1 MIRQSWNGGGPA
13 AILLA
18 IEVIP
23 LLWAC
28 LIVLL
33 IMLLLLIVFLLWK
46 AKRAASPEH
55 SINDD
60 QKETDSSAKEG
71 DSNIVVAELSGSFSG
86 AMRTLRS
93 RIPGRDFRY
102 SVPWFLLLG
111 LPDSGKSSLLSESSL
126 AMSLEEQVE
135 VENGT
140 GIAWNFFGD
149 GIVIDVGGW
158 CFKTDAATV
167 GAWRRL
173 LRLFINHRPER
184 PLDGIILAIA
194 ATDLV
199 GPTALSPTALI
210 ERGTLL
216 QQRLRKLTQT
226 IGFHLPIYVVVTKG
240 DAIRGFSEFTSELDS
255 DQLEQIFGWSTPY
268 GDTHLFQ
275 PEWIDEAVDS
285 IRITLERVQSRL
297 FALHE
302 PTPDRQLMF
311 LFPGSFYSITPSLRL
326 LLSRTMRSS
335 GDTPAPMFR
344 GLYFCGSTQ
353 QSIKPVPKK
362 MELVPVSQPVRG
374 TSHDFSRYDQEN
386 SGLSWVP
393 NLLEPWLRSNLRIA
407 FVHDV
412 FFRKVF
418 PERGL
423 AVPLSHFFAVR
434 DRMRIALQIVCCS
447 LALFLALGTG
457 FAYRRLSQE
466 QNRLV
471 PFLSRIEVDIQRKP
485 DFALGNS
492 TAADHPGADD
502 LVHAMAAFNATG
514 FQSVFLPASR
524 ISDLN
529 HQIQQVIGHS
539 FRILVLQRFHQGLEL
554 RSRQLADLNRS
565 PTPNASLPPADPNTP
580 PTMTLERLPEY
591 LQMREF
597 VRQITELDN
606 NIALYNTLSR
616 RNSDVPLQA
625 IVSLDGYLHHRSQQV
640 PINETADEY
649 FKEAIRTA
657 EWPPF
662 IYSDPIR
669 LQISGKAQQLTAA
682 LYTAWIEHNP
692 TRTSTEA
699 LVSSIANLG
708 TSGTHSYQELLE
720 VKHNFDRAQQ
730 SYEDP
735 QLQWVGAD
743 QIQLPN
749 ALAAVTT
756 QGAGNSPFF
765 PPWLHDWMLDLADAD
780 FRRLATS
787 LDDAQTPLTANVID
801 ATNGKLELSERSQDM
816 QTAIEN
822 LLSLPFMSETSRSI
836 NLIEPGN
843 RQIVWNKASLNAAAM
858 LPASYERYLSEDLE
872 QAPSELRN
880 TLSHIAANQL
890 THALQI
896 AIVEAEQPAN
906 TATSSTAQA
915 QAFNDVAPSIST
927 LLASLQQYSLSIPLM
942 QLRQISTAQASTILS
957 AIDQDLDNSE
967 PYGFSTSVFGRWNG
981 EQSAT
986 SQLFDAPTPD
996 AITAYLVTQREE
1008 IESLNAEAAPLARF
1022 LSSYRSSLP
1031 PASLRTLN
1039 RWEDIGTALS
1049 QYQAKK
1055 PGNTVQLLE
1064 SFITTD
1070 ADKVLPAN
1078 GCIREKS
1085 SNGLSKRPDY
1095 FTLAVTRLRQG
1106 IYLRCHALL
1115 SETFETTYSRLS
1127 VRFNHDLAGRFPF
1140 APLSTSSL
1148 NDADPQAISD
1158 FYRPVDTSSDFL
1170 SIGMKGS
1177 TVTAANGNFIA
1188 MLRDT
1193 RPWFSSLLTTASS
1206 GETASL
1212 DVIPQ
1217 FRVNREEEN
1226 GGNQIIDW
1234 SLQIGNN
1241 AVHSGDQA
1249 TKMHWS
1255 YGDTV
1260 SLTLRWAKNSPFLP
1274 TNIPVA
1280 TNKQS
1285 MQVNG
1290 DTVSWTFKG
1299 GWSLVRLIQT
1309 LTHFDGANATGKGS
1323 VLDQPFVLT
1332 LNIPETSSTAAGSS
1346 QSQIITSARAFIRL
1360 LVSPPGAK
1368 ETVTMDNFPSLAP
1381 PLPSAKLEQA
1391 KGQ

>member
-1 MIRQSWNGGGPA
+1 MIWQSWNGSGLA
-13 AILLA
+13 ASLLA
-18 IEVIP
+18 IEVVP

-46 AKRAASPEH
+46 AQRAASPDNP
-55 SINDD
+55 IKDD
-60 QKETDSSAKEG
+60 QENSGSSAKEG
-71 DSNIVVAELSGSFSG
+71 DNNVVVAELSGSFSG
-86 AMRTLRS
+86 AMHTLRS

-126 AMSLEEQVE
+126 AMSLEEQVK

-194 ATDLV
+194 ATDLI
-199 GPTALSPTALI
+199 GPTALSPTSLI
-210 ERGTLL
+210 ERGMLL

-226 IGFHLPIYVVVTKG
+226 VGFHLPVYVVVTKC
-240 DAIRGFSEFTSELDS
+240 DAIRGFAEFASELDS

-275 PEWIDEAVDS
+275 PEWIDEAIDS
-285 IRITLERVQSRL
+285 MRITLERVQSSL

-302 PTPDRQLMF
+302 PTPDRQFMF

-326 LLSRTMRSS
+326 LLSRAMRSS

-344 GLYFCGSTQ
+344 GLYCCGSTQ
-353 QSIKPVPKK
+353 QSIKPVSKK

-374 TSHDFSRYDQEN
+374 TSHDFSTYDQGN

-393 NLLEPWLRSNLRIA
+393 NLLEPWLRSNLQIA
-407 FVHDV
+407 FVHDL
-412 FFRKVF
+412 FFRKIF

-434 DRMRIALQIVCCS
+434 DRMRLALQIACCA
-447 LALFLALGTG
+447 LALILALGTG

-471 PFLSRIEVDIQRKP
+471 PFLSRVEVDIQRKP
-485 DFALGNS
+485 NFDLGGS
-492 TAADHPGADD
+492 AGADHPSADD

-514 FQSVFLPASR
+514 FHSIFLPASWTTN
-524 ISDLN
+524 IN

-539 FRILVLQRFHQGLEL
+539 FRVLVLQRFHQGLEL
-554 RSRQLADLNRS
+554 RSRQLADLSRN
-565 PTPNASLPPADPNTP
+565 PIPDASLPPVDPNTP

-597 VRQITELDN
+597 VRQVTELDN
-606 NIALYNTLSR
+606 NITLYNTLSR
-616 RNSDVPLQA
+616 RNSDVPLQT
-625 IVSLDGYLHHRSQQV
+625 IVSLDGYLHHRSLQV
-640 PINETADEY
+640 PINETANEY
-649 FKEAIRTA
+649 FKEAIRSA

-662 IYSDPIR
+662 IYSDAIQ
-669 LQISGKAQQLTAA
+669 LQISEKAQQLSAA
-682 LYTAWIEHNP
+682 LYTSWIEHNP

-708 TSGTHSYQELLE
+708 ISGTHSYQELLE
-720 VKHNFDRAQQ
+720 VKHNFDRAQR

-743 QIQLPN
+743 QIRLPN

-787 LDDAQTPLTANVID
+787 LDDAQTPLTGNVINV
-801 ATNGKLELSERSQDM
+801 TNGKLELSERSQDM

-822 LLSLPFMSETSRSI
+822 LLSLPFMSETSKSI

-858 LPASYERYLSEDLE
+858 LPASYERYLSEDLD

-890 THALQI
+890 THALQV

-906 TATSSTAQA
+906 NAASPTGQA
-915 QAFNDVAPSIST
+915 QAFSDVAPSINT
-927 LLASLQQYSLSIPLM
+927 LLASLQQYNLSTPLM
-942 QLRQISTAQASTILS
+942 QLRQISTSQASAILS

-967 PYGFSTSVFGRWNG
+967 PYGFSTSVFSRWNG

-986 SQLFDAPTPD
+986 SQLLDAQTPN
-996 AITAYLVTQREE
+996 AIAEYLATQREE
-1008 IESLNAEAAPLARF
+1008 IESLNTAAAPLVRF
-1022 LSSYRSSLP
+1022 LSSYRSSLSP
-1031 PASLRTLN
+1031 SSTRILN
-1039 RWEDIGTALS
+1039 RWEDIGAALS
-1049 QYQAKK
+1049 QYQTKK
-1055 PGNTVQLLE
+1055 PGNTVQLFE
-1064 SFITTD
+1064 SFVATD
-1070 ADKVLPAN
+1070 MDKVLPSN
-1078 GCIREKS
+1078 GCNHEKS
-1085 SNGLSKRPDY
+1085 TGGLAKRPDY
-1095 FTLAVTRLRQG
+1095 FVLATSQLRQG
-1106 IYLRCHALL
+1106 LYLRCHALL
-1115 SETFETTYSRLS
+1115 SENFETTYSRLS

-1140 APLSTSSL
+1140 APLSSSSL

-1158 FYRPVDTSSDFL
+1158 FYRQFDTSVDL
-1170 SIGMKGS
+1170 LDIGIKGS
-1177 TVTAANGNFIA
+1177 TTSAANGNFLA

-1193 RPWFSSLLTTASS
+1193 RSWFSSLLTTSSS

-1217 FRVNREEEN
+1217 FRVNREDES
-1226 GGNQIIDW
+1226 GGNQIIGW
-1234 SLQIGNN
+1234 TLQIGNS
-1241 AVHSGDQA
+1241 AVHNGDPA
-1249 TKMHWS
+1249 TKVRWN
-1255 YGDTV
+1255 YGDPV
-1260 SLTLRWAKNSPFLP
+1260 SLTLRWAKNSPFVP
-1274 TNIPVA
+1274 TNIPAA
-1280 TNKQS
+1280 TNQQS
-1285 MQVNG
+1285 MRVNG
-1290 DTVSWTFKG
+1290 DSVFWTFKG

-1309 LTHFDGANATGKGS
+1309 LTAFDGSNSTGEGS
-1323 VLDQPFVLT
+1323 VPDQPFVLT
-1332 LNIPETSSTAAGSS
+1332 LNVPETASAAAGKL
-1346 QSQIITSARAFIRL
+1346 QTQTITSARVFVRL
-1360 LVSPPGAK
+1360 LISPPGAK
-1368 ETVTMDNFPSLAP
+1368 ETVTTDNFPSLAP
-1381 PLPSAKLEQA
+1381 PLPKARSEQA

>member
-1 MIRQSWNGGGPA
+1 MICQSWNGGALA
-13 AILLA
+13 AALLA
-18 IEVIP
+18 IEVVP

-33 IMLLLLIVFLLWK
+33 IMLVLLIVFLLWK
-46 AKRAASPEH
+46 AKCTDSPDNPIKDDEEKSASP
-55 SINDD
+55 
-60 QKETDSSAKEG
+60 AKEG
-71 DSNIVVAELSGSFSG
+71 DSNVVVAELSGSFSG
-86 AMRTLRS
+86 AMHTLRS

-184 PLDGIILAIA
+184 PLDGIVLAIA

-226 IGFHLPIYVVVTKG
+226 IGFHLPIYVVITKC
-240 DAIRGFSEFTSELDS
+240 DAIRGFSEFTNEVSS

-275 PEWIDEAVDS
+275 SEWIDEAIDS
-285 IRITLERVQSRL
+285 MRITLERVQSSL

-302 PTPDRQLMF
+302 PTPDRQSMF

-326 LLSRTMRSS
+326 LLSRAMRSS

-344 GLYFCGSTQ
+344 GLYCCGSTQ
-353 QSIKPVPKK
+353 QGIKPVSRK

-374 TSHDFSRYDQEN
+374 TSHDFSTYEQGN

-393 NLLEPWLRSNLRIA
+393 NLLEPWLRSNLQIA
-407 FVHDV
+407 FVHDL
-412 FFRKVF
+412 FFRKIF

-423 AVPLSHFFAVR
+423 AVPLSHLFAVR
-434 DRMRIALQIVCCS
+434 DRVRLALQIACCS
-447 LALFLALGTG
+447 LALILALGTG
-457 FAYRRLSQE
+457 FAYQRLNQE
-466 QNRLV
+466 RHRLE
-471 PFLSRIEVDIQRKP
+471 PFLARVEVDIQRKP
-485 DFALGNS
+485 DFDLGNS

-502 LVHAMAAFNATG
+502 LVHAMAAFNAVG
-514 FQSVFLPASR
+514 FHSIFLPASWTTN
-524 ISDLN
+524 IN

-539 FRILVLQRFHQGLEL
+539 FRVLVLQRFHQGLEL
-554 RSRQLADLNRS
+554 RSRQLADLRRN
-565 PTPNASLPPADPNTP
+565 PIPNASLPPVDPNTP

-597 VRQITELDN
+597 VRQVTELDN

-616 RNSDVPLQA
+616 RNSDVPLQT
-625 IVSLDGYLHHRSQQV
+625 IVSLDGYLHHRSLQV
-640 PINETADEY
+640 PIDETSDEY
-649 FKEAIRTA
+649 FKEAIRSA

-662 IYSDPIR
+662 IYSDAIR
-669 LQISGKAQQLTAA
+669 LQISEKTQQLAA
-682 LYTAWIEHNP
+682 AFYTAWIEHNP
-692 TRTSTEA
+692 IRTSTEA

-708 TSGTHSYQELLE
+708 TSDTHSYQELLE
-720 VKHNFDRAQQ
+720 VKHNFDRAQR
-730 SYEDP
+730 SYDDP

-756 QGAGNSPFF
+756 QVAANSPFF
-765 PPWLHDWMLDLADAD
+765 PSWLHDWMLDLADAD
-780 FRRLATS
+780 FRRLVTS
-787 LDDAQTPLTANVID
+787 LDDAQTPLTGNVINL
-801 ATNGKLELSERSQDM
+801 TNGKLELSERSQDT

-822 LLSLPFMSETSRSI
+822 LLSLPFMSETSKSI
-836 NLIEPGN
+836 NLIEPGD

-858 LPASYERYLSEDLE
+858 LPASYERYLSEDLD

-880 TLSHIAANQL
+880 TLSRIAASQL
-890 THALQI
+890 THALQVS
-896 AIVEAEQPAN
+896 IVEAEQPAN
-906 TATSSTAQA
+906 NRENSIAQA
-915 QAFNDVAPSIST
+915 QAFSDVAPSINN
-927 LLASLQQYSLSIPLM
+927 LIASLQQYNLSAPLI
-942 QLRQISTAQASTILS
+942 QLRQISTSQASAILL
-957 AIDQDLDNSE
+957 AIDQDLGNSQ
-967 PYGFSTSVFGRWNG
+967 PYGFSTSVFSRWNG

-996 AITAYLVTQREE
+996 AIAAYLATQREE
-1008 IESLNAEAAPLARF
+1008 IESLNTAAAPVVRF
-1022 LSSYRSSLP
+1022 LSSYRSSLS
-1031 PASLRTLN
+1031 PASTRILN

-1055 PGNTVQLLE
+1055 PGNTVHLLE
-1064 SFITTD
+1064 SFITAD
-1070 ADKVLPAN
+1070 VDKVLPSNGCSHEKSAN
-1078 GCIREKS
+1078 G
-1085 SNGLSKRPDY
+1085 LAKRPDY
-1095 FTLAVTRLRQG
+1095 FTLATAQLRQG
-1106 IYLRCHALL
+1106 LSLRCHALL
-1115 SETFETTYSRLS
+1115 SESFETTYSRLS
-1127 VRFNHDLAGRFPF
+1127 ARFNRDLAGRFPF

-1148 NDADPQAISD
+1148 NDADTRAISD
-1158 FYRPVDTSSDFL
+1158 FYRQFDTSVDL
-1170 SIGMKGS
+1170 LDTGIKGS
-1177 TVTAANGNFIA
+1177 TASAANANFVA

-1206 GETASL
+1206 GDIASL

-1217 FRVNREEEN
+1217 FRANREDESN
-1226 GGNQIIDW
+1226 GNQIIDW
-1234 SLQIGNN
+1234 TLQIGNS
-1241 AVHSGDQA
+1241 AVHNGDPA
-1249 TKMHWS
+1249 TKMRWN
-1255 YGDTV
+1255 YGDPV
-1260 SLTLRWAKNSPFLP
+1260 SLTLRWAKNSPLVP
-1274 TNIPVA
+1274 TSIPSA
-1280 TNKQS
+1280 TNKRS

-1290 DTVSWTFKG
+1290 DSVSWTYKG

-1309 LTHFDGANATGKGS
+1309 LTSFDGSNATGKGPMS
-1323 VLDQPFVLT
+1323 DQPFVLT
-1332 LNIPETSSTAAGSS
+1332 LNIPETPTAAAGS
-1346 QSQIITSARAFIRL
+1346 QQTQTITSARVFIHL
-1360 LVSPPGAK
+1360 LISPPGAK
-1368 ETVTMDNFPSLAP
+1368 EAVISDNFPSFAP
-1381 PLPSAKLEQA
+1381 PLSNTKLEQA